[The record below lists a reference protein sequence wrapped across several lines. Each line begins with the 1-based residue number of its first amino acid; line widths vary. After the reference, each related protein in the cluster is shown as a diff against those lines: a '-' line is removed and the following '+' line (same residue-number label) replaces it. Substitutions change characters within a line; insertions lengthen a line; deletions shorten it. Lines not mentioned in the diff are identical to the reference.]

1 MATIEPRLIHLLNES
16 TTPQIPH
23 TDLPPLHSLPL
34 PKAADRALPP
44 LEPDTNPRGERP
56 AAAETQSVAGTVGP
70 TYFSGDDGTLDHR
83 REGARQDPKH
93 ATGSANFPLRLL
105 LGEPDA
111 PESSH
116 SLSRILDDGPDI
128 LDDAS
133 KKRHRGLHVKDD
145 FVQLPQPLK
154 KQKAAKQAPVMPP
167 IINGLHEPPPHAALF
182 PPISSDSFDGKD
194 GSQMKLLHE
203 FNQPPQEPEKPSNS
217 ASNPNPSP
225 NPNSNSNSNSNS
237 NKSRKRATKPRRK
250 WSEEETKHLLLGVN
264 RHGVGKWTS
273 ILEDPDFKFN
283 DRTAGDLK
291 DRFRTCCPDELR
303 KSSKSSELG
312 SPSRSGQE
320 PKQKGKTDT
329 HLEKTLIDGDASS
342 AMDKTPASQNET
354 DTTPKQKKSRAHR
367 KKMEDLVEL
376 GIHGPFKKSHRRERR
391 PFTEQDDRE
400 ILEGL
405 NTHGPAWTK
414 IQRDSRFHL
423 SSRQPTDLRDR
434 VRNKYPNIYHR
445 IEKGTF
451 QTKEAGRGND
461 IMEPSV
467 SISIDNSLKP
477 SKATLE
483 PQMNHSTSRDELPRW
498 PLQRMDTGDGPH
510 PAQGFEF
517 GEVPAPQFMG
527 GEMDISRL
535 LLDDAKMSQA
545 NPRFGLEGGPGV
557 SSSPVGASQ
566 EGRSKEGMQHLG
578 R

>member
-1 MATIEPRLIHLLNES
+1 MATIEPRLIHLLNEP

-23 TDLPPLHSLPL
+23 TDLPPLQSLPL

-56 AAAETQSVAGTVGP
+56 AADIQPIANGVGP
-70 TYFSGDDGTLDHR
+70 IYLGVDDGTLDPW
-83 REGARQDPKH
+83 REGSRQDGKSA
-93 ATGSANFPLRLL
+93 ATSGPFPLRLA
-105 LGEPDA
+105 LGDSDA

-116 SLSRILDDGPDI
+116 SISRMLDDSPD
-128 LDDAS
+128 LPDDAS
-133 KKRHRGLHVKDD
+133 NKKRHRGLHVKDD

-154 KQKAAKQAPVMPP
+154 KQKAAQQAPVMPP

-194 GSQMKLLHE
+194 GAQMKMLHE
-203 FNQPPQEPEKPSNS
+203 FNQPTQETDK
-217 ASNPNPSP
+217 
-225 NPNSNSNSNSNS
+225 NSNS
-237 NKSRKRATKPRRK
+237 NKGRKRATKPRRK
-250 WSEEETKHLLLGVN
+250 WSEEETNHLLLGVD

-283 DRTAGDLK
+283 GRTAGDLK

-312 SPSRSGQE
+312 SPSRSGKGT
-320 PKQKGKTDT
+320 KQKGKTDT
-329 HLEKTLIDGDASS
+329 HLEKILIDGDTSS
-342 AMDKTPASQNET
+342 TMNKTSVPQNDT
-354 DTTPKQKKSRAHR
+354 DGTPKQKKSRAHR

-376 GIHGPFKKSHRRERR
+376 GILGPFKKSHRRERR

-405 NTHGPAWTK
+405 DTHGPAWTK
-414 IQRDSRFHL
+414 IQRDPRFHL

-434 VRNKYPNIYHR
+434 VRNKYSNIYHR

-451 QTKEAGRGND
+451 QTKEASRGSD
-461 IMEPSV
+461 VMEPSV
-467 SISIDNSLKP
+467 SISIENSLKL
-477 SKATLE
+477 SKSTALE
-483 PQMNHSTSRDELPRW
+483 PQTNRSTSREDLPRW
-498 PLQRMDTGDGPH
+498 PLQRMDTGDSLH
-510 PAQGFEF
+510 AVQGFEF
-517 GEVPAPQFMG
+517 GEAPAPQFMG

-535 LLDDAKMSQA
+535 LLDDAKLAQG
-545 NPRFGLEGGPGV
+545 NQRFGLEGVPGLTPP
-557 SSSPVGASQ
+557 SGAPQ
-566 EGRSKEGMQHLG
+566 EARSKEGMQHPV